1 MIIGER
7 IRKARQNKGL
17 SQEEFGKL
25 IGVSKVSVSG
35 YEAGIRIPSLKTLI
49 QIVDFLEVNF
59 DYVLG
64 REITTVS
71 DSDIEYQ
78 VKLAKDDINII
89 KELRKH
95 PVLYN
100 KIISAPQRT
109 IELISRR
116 MTN

>member
-7 IRKARQNKGL
+7 IRVARQNKGL

-35 YEAGIRIPSLKTLI
+35 YEAGIRIPSLKNLI
-49 QIVDFLEVNF
+49 QIVNILEIDF

-64 REITTVS
+64 REITTIS

-100 KIISAPQRT
+100 KIINAPQRT